1 MPLQPLPT
9 MSTPTHDGGNLS
21 RREALKYKTQ
31 VLLIVA
37 LVLLGVGRGYSLK
50 VEQNRQ
56 SLQIAAEDLDMRL
69 SACIRT
75 YTLDEQSPRCRD
87 LVDQA
92 QAAALEVAS
101 LKRSFPNPQLRLLF
115 GSDAP

>member
-1 MPLQPLPT
+1 
-9 MSTPTHDGGNLS
+9 MSTHTHDGGNLS
-21 RREALKYKTQ
+21 RREALKYKAQ

-37 LVLLGVGRGYSLK
+37 LVLLGVARGYSLK

-56 SLQIAAEDLDMRL
+56 SVQIAVEDIDMRL

-75 YTLDEQSPRCRD
+75 YTLEEQTVRCRD
-87 LVDQA
+87 LVEQA